1 MDQESNTSCFFTW
14 RRKIKYE
21 GVLITLAD
29 FGGVVG
35 ECGGYHKR
43 LYSNL
48 ACFAGAKEGSEVR
61 EIGNQAGEL
70 YKK

>member
-1 MDQESNTSCFFTW
+1 MAEEN
-14 RRKIKYE
+14 KIKYE